1 MRAPGT
7 ARIALSAAGAVRAE
21 PDGRLAEDALVP
33 ERRVKKVGALPDKAR
48 LALAAMRRCLGPEP
62 SVGGDRCGVALGTWF
77 GAMDVAE
84 RCLDTVRADGFK
96 EVTPS
101 WYATGLPNAT
111 AAIVAA
117 VHGITGPNL
126 TFLGWSAGLEA
137 IVAGCRQ
144 IAAGRCDT
152 MIVGGFDMT
161 SPGYAASLAADPVF
175 APAGAVHAGAAVL
188 RLDRAAGAA
197 TADGGEAG
205 PRARVIG
212 WSQGEAGPGEDGS
225 GEDGAGEDDAAL
237 ADRLVAAACAMAA
250 RGDAAE
256 RGAAGVAPA
265 PSVHVLTPGR
275 VGGPDHLAASA
286 PLHLV
291 DLLARPPGD
300 GPARHALVARGL
312 GPSAVCL
319 LIETD

>member
-1 MRAPGT
+1 VRAPGT
-7 ARIALSAAGAVRAE
+7 ARIALTAAGAVRAE
-21 PDGRLAEDALVP
+21 PDGSLAEDALVP

-48 LALAAMRRCLGPEP
+48 LTLAATRRCLGPEA
-62 SVGGDRCGVALGTWF
+62 SIGGDRCGVALGTWF

-126 TFLGWSAGLEA
+126 TFLGWPAGLEA

-175 APAGAVHAGAAVL
+175 APAGAVHAGAAML
-188 RLDRAAGAA
+188 RLDRAAG
-197 TADGGEAG
+197 GSPGEGEEAG
-205 PRARVIG
+205 PRARVVG
-212 WSQGEAGPGEDGS
+212 WSQGEGD
-225 GEDGAGEDDAAL
+225 AGEDDARL

-256 RGAAGVAPA
+256 EGAAGAAPA
-265 PSVHVLTPGR
+265 PAIHVLSPGR
-275 VGGPDHLAASA
+275 AGGPDHLAASA

-291 DLLARPPGD
+291 DLLSRPPGD
-300 GPARHALVARGL
+300 APARNALVARGL

-319 LIETD
+319 LIETG